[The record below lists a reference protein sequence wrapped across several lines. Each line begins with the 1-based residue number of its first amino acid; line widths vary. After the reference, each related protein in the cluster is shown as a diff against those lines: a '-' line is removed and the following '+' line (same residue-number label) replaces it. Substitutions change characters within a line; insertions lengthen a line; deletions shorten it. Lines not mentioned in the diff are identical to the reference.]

1 MLTYAQMHHATFG
14 AWCRK
19 NGAHTTKKQAYRNW
33 NAELLEP
40 VVREVPEIWKLFD
53 ENVDRTKESCSLAL
67 EAMLDN
73 VRNNLQG
80 Q

>member
-14 AWCRK
+14 AWCRR

-40 VVREVPEIWKLFD
+40 VVREVPGIWNLFD
-53 ENVDRTKESCSLAL
+53 ENVERTKGSCFLAL
-67 EAMLDN
+67 GALLDN